1 MSNKIQNQS
10 KVITGPNTVFS
21 YLNCWEP
28 KALTENATPKYS
40 ASLIIKKSDIKTI
53 DKIKKAIEYAYKEG
67 ESKLKGMVSQYL
79 HFLYLKHLFVMVT
92 QKDLMMRL
100 IRVAIL
106 LMQIQFKLPVS

>member
-53 DKIKKAIEYAYKEG
+53 DKI
-67 ESKLKGMVSQYL
+67 
-79 HFLYLKHLFVMVT
+79 
-92 QKDLMMRL
+92 
-100 IRVAIL
+100 
-106 LMQIQFKLPVS
+106 

>member
-40 ASLIIKKSDIKTI
+40 VSLIIKKSDIKTI

-67 ESKLKGMVSQYL
+67 ESKASQYL
-79 HFLYLKHLFVMVT
+79 HFQYLKHLFVMVT

-100 IRVAIL
+100 IKVLIL
-106 LMQIQFKLPVS
+106 LMQIQLKRQVL

>member
-40 ASLIIKKSDIKTI
+40 VSLIIKKVILKLLIRLKKQLSTH
-53 DKIKKAIEYAYKEG
+53 IKKANPSLKEW
-67 ESKLKGMVSQYL
+67 
-79 HFLYLKHLFVMVT
+79 
-92 QKDLMMRL
+92 
-100 IRVAIL
+100 
-106 LMQIQFKLPVS
+106 

>member
-40 ASLIIKKSDIKTI
+40 VSLIIKKVILEQLIKLKKQLNTH
-53 DKIKKAIEYAYKEG
+53 IKKANQSLKEW
-67 ESKLKGMVSQYL
+67 
-79 HFLYLKHLFVMVT
+79 
-92 QKDLMMRL
+92 
-100 IRVAIL
+100 
-106 LMQIQFKLPVS
+106 

>member
-1 MSNKIQNQS
+1 M
-10 KVITGPNTVFS
+10 FS

-40 ASLIIKKSDIKTI
+40 VSLIIKKVILKLLIRLKKQLSTL
-53 DKIKKAIEYAYKEG
+53 IKKANLSLKE
-67 ESKLKGMVSQYL
+67 MASQYL

-100 IRVAIL
+100 IKVLIL
-106 LMQIQFKLPVS
+106 LMLIQLKLPVL